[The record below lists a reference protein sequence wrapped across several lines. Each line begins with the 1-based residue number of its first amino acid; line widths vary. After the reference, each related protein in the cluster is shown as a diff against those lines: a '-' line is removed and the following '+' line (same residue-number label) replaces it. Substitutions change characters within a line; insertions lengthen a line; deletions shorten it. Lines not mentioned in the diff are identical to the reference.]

1 MTSTPGTTPAQ
12 ADQIQPDPSSIPI
25 AISDTLVVARRNL
38 TRLLRV
44 PDSLVFGILQSV
56 MFVLLFSLVFGGAIE
71 VPGGSYVEFLMGGI
85 FVQTVA
91 FSSATTTI
99 AMAED
104 LQRGIIDR
112 FRSLPM
118 SRGAVLAGRTVS
130 DLGFSAITVTAM
142 AITGLIVGWRTH
154 SSFIEVVAAFALLFL
169 FSYAFLWIGAVI
181 GMSAKSPEVAQTAG
195 LIWLFPLTF
204 LSNAFVPTESMPEWL
219 QPIAEWNPISS
230 VVLAVRTL
238 FGNLPEGYSAGDS
251 FPMQYPIF
259 MSIVWCV
266 VLLAIFIPLGISRY
280 RQAASR

>member
-1 MTSTPGTTPAQ
+1 MSAAAPSTSPVLR
-12 ADQIQPDPSSIPI
+12 SIG
-25 AISDTLVVARRNL
+25 DTLVVAQRNL

-56 MFVLLFSLVFGGAIE
+56 MFVLLFTYVFGGAIE
-71 VPGGSYVEFLMGGI
+71 IPGGSYVEFLMGGI

-118 SRGAVLAGRTVS
+118 ARSAVLAGRTVS
-130 DLGFSAITVTAM
+130 DLAFSAITVAAM
-142 AITGLIVGWRTH
+142 ALTGLLVGWRTH
-154 SSFIEVVAAFALLFL
+154 TSVWEVTAGFALLFL

-181 GMSAKSPEVAQTAG
+181 GMAARSPEVAQTAG

-204 LSNAFVPTESMPEWL
+204 LSNAFVPTETMPDWL

-230 VVLAVRTL
+230 VALAVRTL
-238 FGNLPEGYSAGDS
+238 FGNLPDGYVAGDS
-251 FPMQYPIF
+251 FPMQHPIV
-259 MSIVWCV
+259 MSLIWCA

-280 RQAASR
+280 RRAASR

>member
-1 MTSTPGTTPAQ
+1 MS
-12 ADQIQPDPSSIPI
+12 IQTAAGNPVQRSIG
-25 AISDTLVVARRNL
+25 DTLVVAQRNL

-56 MFVLLFSLVFGGAIE
+56 MFVLLFTYVFGGAIAI
-71 VPGGSYVEFLMGGI
+71 PGTSYVEFLMGGI

-118 SRGAVLAGRTVS
+118 ARSAVLAGRTVS
-130 DLGFSAITVTAM
+130 DLAFSAITVAAM
-142 AITGLIVGWRTH
+142 AITGLLVGWRTH
-154 SSFIEVVAAFALLFL
+154 TSFWEVVAGFALLFL

-181 GMSAKSPEVAQTAG
+181 GMAARSPEVAQTAG

-204 LSNAFVPTESMPEWL
+204 VSNAFVPTETMPQWL

-230 VVLAVRTL
+230 VALSVRTL
-238 FGNLPEGYSAGDS
+238 FGNLPEDYDAGDS
-251 FPMQYPIF
+251 FPMENPLLTSLI
-259 MSIVWCV
+259 WCAL
-266 VLLAIFIPLGISRY
+266 LLAIFIPLGISRY

>member
-1 MTSTPGTTPAQ
+1 MSTSTA
-12 ADQIQPDPSSIPI
+12 IP
-25 AISDTLVVARRNL
+25 DTLVVARRNL

-56 MFVLLFSLVFGGAIE
+56 MFVLLFRYVFGGAIQ
-71 VPGGSYVEFLMGGI
+71 VPGGSYVDFLMGGI

-118 SRGAVLAGRTVS
+118 APGAVLAGRTVS
-130 DLGFSAITVTAM
+130 DLAFSAITVTAM
-142 AITGLIVGWRTH
+142 AITGLLVGWRTDA
-154 SSFIEVVAAFALLFL
+154 SAISVAAGFALLFL

-181 GMSAKSPEVAQTAG
+181 GMAAKSPEVAQTAG

-204 LSNAFVPTESMPEWL
+204 LSNAFVPLESMPSWL
-219 QPIAEWNPISS
+219 QPIAAWNPISS
-230 VVLAVRTL
+230 VVLAVRQL
-238 FGNLPEGYSAGDS
+238 FGNLPDGYDAGDY
-251 FPMQYPIF
+251 FPMQYPIL
-259 MSIVWCV
+259 MSVVWCV
-266 VLLAIFIPLGISRY
+266 VLLAIFIPLGIRKY